1 MTNIGAG
8 HIGGGVIG
16 NPLTVVGTS
25 ADHFT
30 LRPISDSKTD
40 WTETPAGPA
49 FSALD
54 DPVSTAFT
62 PDTADFVTS
71 TANSQVNRLD
81 LLEFGKGT
89 RTVVGATAW
98 AYVVIPASQGVTIAL
113 LAVPTSTTF
122 NKTGAFTGWI
132 GATYTG
138 DLTDAQIAGLQ
149 LQLQTT
155 GTTGVGVICYAAYVD
170 VELVSLSA
178 DTTPPVTV
186 FVSETKTRISAVS
199 GFNSTDVT
207 WSVDEACQAWQIREV
222 ANATDLIGAAGQLVA
237 SGGAVPA
244 STNQVTN
251 IASSA
256 LSAGDG
262 TRLLKIFA
270 QDLAGNWTT

>member
-8 HIGGGVIG
+8 NIGGGVIG

-25 ADHFT
+25 ADHFI
-30 LRPISDSKTD
+30 LRPIADSKVD

-49 FSALD
+49 FTALD
-54 DPVSTAFT
+54 DPVSSAFT

-71 TANSQVNRLD
+71 TANSQVNRMD

-98 AYVVIPASQGVTIAL
+98 AYVVIPASQGVTVAL
-113 LAVPTSTTF
+113 LAAPTSTNFTK
-122 NKTGAFTGWI
+122 NGAFTGWI
-132 GATYTG
+132 SCTYTG
-138 DLTDAQIAGLQ
+138 DLTDAQIAALQ
-149 LQLQTT
+149 HQLQTT

-186 FVSETKTRISAVS
+186 FVSGTRTKVSAVT
-199 GFNSTDVT
+199 GFTTDTVD
-207 WSVDEACQAWQIREV
+207 WSVGEACQAWQIREV
-222 ANATDLIGAAGQLVA
+222 ANSTDLIGVAGHLVK

-244 STNQVTN
+244 STTQHTDITN
-251 IASSA
+251 AD

-262 TRLLKIFA
+262 AKLLKIFA
-270 QDLAGNWTT
+270 QDLAGNWST